1 MVASRSRALSL
12 LALLAALA
20 APSLSACS
28 GNGSSSTTAGAADAK
43 PARMTMS
50 VILLDDKPDPF
61 TPLPEPVPKGVAPFQ
76 EVVVFGPDAV
86 ELRTFI
92 RLVVQPGETLPQA
105 LTRARPW
112 LDARP
117 LPPGDRFVFAE
128 IREENELTKQR
139 EAVGVR
145 TFVATSKV
153 VLTQD
158 DVVDASV
165 GAAPDQ
171 DGKPQPIATIELSPA
186 ATESFRQFTK
196 ENMLRRIAVLLDDR
210 VVMSARIQDEI
221 TGGKISIGMDPET
234 PYEVRRAELDRMVAG
249 IRPKNAP
256 SALSGS
262 PVPGSVAPGSA
273 APAPSAA
280 PAATATK

>member
-12 LALLAALA
+12 FALVAALA
-20 APSLSACS
+20 VPCLSACS
-28 GNGSSSTTAGAADAK
+28 GNGSSSTAGAADAK

-50 VILLDDKPDPF
+50 VILLDDHPDPF
-61 TPLPEPVPKGVAPFQ
+61 TPLPEPVPKGVSPFQ

-86 ELRTFI
+86 EVRTFV
-92 RLVVQPGETLPQA
+92 RLVVQPGESLPQA

-117 LPPGDRFVFAE
+117 LPPGDRFVFSE

-145 TFVATSKV
+145 TFVATSRV
-153 VLTQD
+153 ILTQD

-171 DGKPQPIATIELSPA
+171 EGKPQPLATIQLSPDA
-186 ATESFRQFTK
+186 SERFRQFTK
-196 ENMLRRIAVLLDDR
+196 ENMLARIAVLLDDR

-262 PVPGSVAPGSA
+262 PVPGSQ
-273 APAPSAA
+273 APAPTAA
-280 PAATATK
+280 PTATATK